1 MSHMKD
7 KIKNLFSFIGR
18 AWRGGIRG
26 KLGVVFAIFA
36 LLAFSRILFGQMNV
50 VKFVRTSFQLRA
62 DRTELANEK
71 KKLDMINLHIQLL
84 QNYSPDYV
92 EELGLRHLNIGD
104 AKFKV
109 LKI

>member
-1 MSHMKD
+1 MKD
-7 KIKNLFSFIGR
+7 KIKNLFNFVGR

-26 KLGVVFAIFA
+26 KMGVILAIFA

-50 VKFVRTSFQLRA
+50 VKFVRTSFQLHSHRA
-62 DRTELANEK
+62 ELASEK
-71 KKLDMINLHIQLL
+71 KKLEMINLHIQLL
-84 QNYSPDYV
+84 QNYSPDYI

-104 AKFKV
+104 AKFKI